1 MFPDLH
7 THRTDALPGEAVVC
21 IPPDVL
27 PEEFSPQEGVSY
39 SAGWHPQS
47 LPSHLQEGRAA
58 LLRLLQQ
65 PSVTAIGE
73 CGIDR
78 TVSSSPLEKQRE
90 AFLLQIELSERLQ
103 KPLILHIVHAFDLLL
118 GLHKTVRPHMPWIV
132 HGFRGKPAT
141 AIQLLEAGMHLS
153 FGAHF
158 NEESVV
164 ACPTERL
171 FVETDANTE
180 ISRKALYDKLA
191 ALKGLPPEELANSV
205 MQRMKALKLIR

>member
-7 THRTDALPGEAVVC
+7 THRTDARPGEAVVC
-21 IPPDVL
+21 LPPDVH
-27 PEEFSPQEGVSY
+27 PDTFSPQEGFSY

-47 LPSHLQEGRAA
+47 MPDNLLEGRSA
-58 LLRLLQQ
+58 LLRLLAL

-78 TVSSSPLEKQRE
+78 TVASSPLERQQE
-90 AFLLQIELSERLQ
+90 AFLMQIELSERLQ
-103 KPLILHIVHAFDLLL
+103 KPLILHVVRAFDLLL
-118 GLHKTVRPHMPWIV
+118 GVHKLVRPRMPWIV

-141 AIQLLEAGMHLS
+141 AVQLIEAGMYVS

-158 NEESVV
+158 NEKSVV

-171 FVETDANTE
+171 FVETDANSE
-180 ISRKALYDKLA
+180 ISLSGLYRDLA
-191 ALKGLPPEELANSV
+191 ALKGLRSEELADNV
-205 MQRMKALKLIR
+205 ICRMKALKLIR